1 MKIIKMAV
9 IVVGLISI
17 IFFTTNPS
25 SAEHK
30 DAVKE
35 KVRTLEK
42 SSSDNEYEK
51 FAKQIQETVKMN
63 IIENSIIREN
73 YFLFSLTKCSNFY
86 FDNDKF
92 EHTYFGLG
100 ILDKV
105 YLSEDYIELI
115 KENLFRQYNKSKY
128 GNSINDSKREE
139 LNKSII
145 GTPIIIGK
153 IEIAQN
159 DFPDIMNWYD
169 AKDACNSLGI
179 GWRLPTREELK
190 ILYNNKSKIG
200 GFTDYFYWG
209 SSIDENGWVSDM
221 SFFEGAIGNSPKNLS
236 GKHVRAV
243 KSL

>member
-1 MKIIKMAV
+1 MKFIKMAV
-9 IVVGLISI
+9 FVVGLISI
-17 IFFTTNPS
+17 ILFTTNPS

-35 KVRTLEK
+35 KVSTVVMN
-42 SSSDNEYEK
+42 SSDDKYEK
-51 FAKQIQETVKMN
+51 FAKQIQQTVKMN
-63 IIENSIIREN
+63 IIDNSIIRKN
-73 YFLFSLTKCSNFY
+73 YYLFSLTKYTY
-86 FDNDKF
+86 FDFNKF
-92 EHTYFGLG
+92 EITYIGLG

-105 YLSEDYIELI
+105 YLSKDYIESI
-115 KENLFRQYNKSKY
+115 KERLYREYNKSKY

-169 AKDACNSLGI
+169 AKDACNSLGL
-179 GWRLPTREELK
+179 GWRLPTSEELK

-209 SSIDENGWVSDM
+209 SSMDENGMVSDM
-221 SFFEGAIGNSPKNLS
+221 SFFEGAIGYIDKTSS
-236 GKHVRAV
+236 GIHVRAV